1 MGKRTLVLIVALVLA
16 GVAGAAVWVFL
27 TGVEEDIKAGQERVN
42 VYKASTIIVEGTS
55 GDLVL
60 SQLTATPPPVYADD
74 IAVEDRPDNAFSS
87 EQELQA
93 FLTGKVAAG
102 PISGNQI
109 LTRDQ
114 WVSAAVQVRPLA
126 DAIPEG
132 KQAITIAAAGE
143 RGVNGFINPGDR
155 LNVIVTIA
163 IPEEEEDDE
172 LATGIPTTTTTIAG
186 EIPPEPPEIT
196 ITRFVLQG
204 LRVLAI
210 GQEIRPEADEPQT
223 VDVTA
228 PAPGEEVPVEERR
241 DIITIE
247 VTSEEA
253 EKLVFSYE
261 QGSVWLTLVP
271 EDFTPLPTEGV
282 TRETLFEE

>member
-27 TGVEEDIKAGQERVN
+27 SSVEEDIKAGQELVP
-42 VYKASTIIVEGTS
+42 VFKANTAIVEGTS
-55 GDLVL
+55 GDLLL
-60 SQLTATPPPVYADD
+60 SQLGSTPPPIVAGE
-74 IAVEDRPDNAFSS
+74 IAKENRPDNAFGS

-93 FLTGKVAAG
+93 FLTGRVAAG
-102 PISGNQI
+102 PISNNMV

-114 WVSAAVQVRPLA
+114 WVSETVQVTPLA
-126 DAIPEG
+126 DVIPEG
-132 KQAITIAAAGE
+132 KQAITVAAGGE

-155 LNVIVTIA
+155 INVIVTMA
-163 IPEEEEDDE
+163 FPAPEEESEE
-172 LATGIPTTTTTIAG
+172 TISSAITTTTVPG
-186 EIPPEPPEIT
+186 EEGEPEEPPEIT

-210 GQEIRPEADEPQT
+210 GQEIRPEGDEPRP
-223 VDVTA
+223 VDVT
-228 PAPGEEVPVEERR
+228 PTEGEEQEERR
-241 DIITIE
+241 DIITLE

-253 EKLVFSYE
+253 EKLVFSFE
-261 QGSVWLTLVP
+261 EGSVWLTLVP
-271 EDFTPLPTEGV
+271 EDFTPLPTEGI